1 MVQCQS
7 RETMLILTVLPL
19 KRGNA
24 FRAEWCGT
32 KHWRIGALATN
43 ETLNIVEASPIS
55 PISNGLNRE
64 DSCCSAA
71 FGLTVT
77 DQSKNQKDPPSFW
90 HVWFWDVWNVWNAWH
105 VWHLELFCQLTCLF
119 FFSARLTS
127 HPDLGRSRG
136 WPSCVHWWIRQRC
149 LGWFRKCF
157 LIEEG
162 VLRCKFQSFCSKC
175 GVALVLILET
185 WQNWILVWRD
195 WRDVQNLDFLNIER
209 WARLQEELELILDS
223 NWKAFRST
231 EATQCVIFLLVHI
244 RLCRYK
250 KAMPHI

>member
-1 MVQCQS
+1 MVSTGRIPVVPQLLGWQLLINL
-7 RETMLILTVLPL
+7 RTRKILPVFDMFDFEMFEMFEMLDMFETWSYFVNWLV
-19 KRGNA
+19 
-24 FRAEWCGT
+24 C
-32 KHWRIGALATN
+32 
-43 ETLNIVEASPIS
+43 
-55 PISNGLNRE
+55 
-64 DSCCSAA
+64 
-71 FGLTVT
+71 
-77 DQSKNQKDPPSFW
+77 
-90 HVWFWDVWNVWNAWH
+90 
-105 VWHLELFCQLTCLF
+105 
-119 FFSARLTS
+119 FFSFFRLTS

-185 WQNWILVWRD
+185 WEKWILVWRD